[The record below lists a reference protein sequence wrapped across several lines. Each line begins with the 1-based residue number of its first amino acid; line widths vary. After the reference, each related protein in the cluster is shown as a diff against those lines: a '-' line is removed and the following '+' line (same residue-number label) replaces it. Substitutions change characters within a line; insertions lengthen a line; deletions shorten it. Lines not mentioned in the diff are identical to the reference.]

1 MPESEIIGVKSPAT
15 DAQGSAT
22 ASAAQQPAEPAE
34 PSDLRHV
41 ETASAGLSD
50 EVAVE
55 EGSGAYKPGRF
66 HPVYIGDTFNERYL
80 VLNKLGYGLYST
92 VWLVRDLSSSESEGP
107 AYHALKVLSADCYG
121 TGKDIFEREILR
133 HLRDADKKHVGYKYI
148 CHLVD
153 DFEHRGPNGTHVCL
167 VLELMGETLKTFGT
181 LFKKTM
187 VPNPLMR
194 RFTFYLLAGLDYAHD
209 SNIVHTDIKPDNIF
223 VKVRDKSLIESQYL
237 KQVPVPTQ
245 ERLGSKYLPIPSQPL
260 KRCYFTPDQ
269 SILDFEVAIG
279 DWGVSSW
286 ADNHLTELIQPVALR
301 APEVLIRA
309 PWDATT
315 DWWNLGAVILEVFR
329 CVRMFDGRGPPHGH
343 YELKQHLREIVAYFG
358 PVPKGLLEKGDAE
371 IVETYF
377 DESGHVLGCPALE
390 LPSLKSDDY
399 MDDLDEE
406 NRKSFVSFLYALMK
420 IDPKERLSTMDLL
433 RHPWLG
439 IVGLRS

>member
-1 MPESEIIGVKSPAT
+1 MPDPRFPMVESLAPR
-15 DAQGSAT
+15 DQGSAA

-34 PSDLRHV
+34 PSDVRHGG
-41 ETASAGLSD
+41 TASVGLSD
-50 EVAVE
+50 EVTVE
-55 EGSGAYKPGRF
+55 EGSGAYKPGHF
-66 HPVYIGDTFNERYL
+66 HPVYIGDIFNERYL
-80 VLNKLGYGLYST
+80 VLNKLRYGLYST
-92 VWLVRDLSSSESEGP
+92 VWLTNDFLLPREDEGN
-107 AYHALKVLSADCYG
+107 AYYALKVLSAECYG
-121 TGKDIFEREILR
+121 TDKDIFEREILR
-133 HLRDADKKHVGYKYI
+133 HLRDADKTHVGYKYI

-153 DFEHRGPNGTHVCL
+153 DFEHRGPNGTHVIINQNTSRL
-167 VLELMGETLKTFGT
+167 TSD
-181 LFKKTM
+181 
-187 VPNPLMR
+187 
-194 RFTFYLLAGLDYAHD
+194 LDANSF
-209 SNIVHTDIKPDNIF
+209 SNQDIKPDNIF

-237 KQVPVPTQ
+237 KQVPAPIQ
-245 ERLGSKYLPIPSQPL
+245 ERLAGKYLPIPSQPL
-260 KRCYFTPDQ
+260 KRFYFIPDQ
-269 SILDFEVAIG
+269 SFLDFEVAIG
-279 DWGVSSW
+279 DWGVSLW

-301 APEVLIRA
+301 APEVLIKA

-315 DWWNLGAVILEVFR
+315 DWWNLGAMILEVFR

-358 PVPKGLLEKGDAE
+358 PFPKGLLEKGDAE
-371 IVETYF
+371 PVETYF

-390 LPSLKSDDY
+390 LPSLESDDY

>member
-1 MPESEIIGVKSPAT
+1 MPDPRFPMVESLAPR
-15 DAQGSAT
+15 DQGSAA

-34 PSDLRHV
+34 PSDVRHGG
-41 ETASAGLSD
+41 TASVGLSD
-50 EVAVE
+50 EVTVE
-55 EGSGAYKPGRF
+55 EGSGAYKPGHF
-66 HPVYIGDTFNERYL
+66 HPVYIGDIFNERYL

-92 VWLVRDLSSSESEGP
+92 VWLTNDFLLPREDEGN
-107 AYHALKVLSADCYG
+107 AYYALKVLSAECYG
-121 TGKDIFEREILR
+121 TDKDIFEREILR
-133 HLRDADKKHVGYKYI
+133 HLRDADKTHVGYKYI

-209 SNIVHTDIKPDNIF
+209 SNVVHTDNIF

-237 KQVPVPTQ
+237 KQVPAPIQ
-245 ERLGSKYLPIPSQPL
+245 ERLAGKYLPIPSQPL
-260 KRCYFTPDQ
+260 KRFYFIPDQ
-269 SILDFEVAIG
+269 SFLDFEVAIG

-301 APEVLIRA
+301 APEVLIKA

-315 DWWNLGAVILEVFR
+315 DWWNLGAMILEVFR

-358 PVPKGLLEKGDAE
+358 PFPKGLLEKGDAE
-371 IVETYF
+371 PVETYF

-390 LPSLKSDDY
+390 LPSLESDDY

-420 IDPKERLSTMDLL
+420 INPKERLSTMDLL